1 MRAESGWLYSRAS
14 TPVGPLELHRSSL
27 SRYLSHDEYTDP
39 KPSELF
45 MIRAGEMD
53 GIIGDEDPTK
63 RIAPVVDCQL
73 LNGNMQVIRST
84 KHHRPPPEGYV
95 EARHVPDTCDLP
107 LKESRVGVL
116 QSR

>member
-84 KHHRPPPEGYV
+84 KHHRCV
-95 EARHVPDTCDLP
+95 REAGGRCESGGHGVPCDSWP
-107 LKESRVGVL
+107 TATTA
-116 QSR
+116 